1 MMTLRNIR
9 ENGVR
14 TLAITCGA
22 VWGNHYAVL
31 DVNAFADDLAG
42 LRCHWRGCAA
52 KLTTVRQ
59 PVCLDHAPDL
69 ISGHQRGASHNLPHS
84 RRCRLTGPQRK
95 KVATQSAIRASA
107 WRLFNIKSQYDRP
120 RVIKPDLSI

>member
-14 TLAITCGA
+14 TLAITSGA
-22 VWGNHYAVL
+22 VWCNHYAVL

-52 KLTTVRQ
+52 KLERPCASLSVWTTR
-59 PVCLDHAPDL
+59 L
-69 ISGHQRGASHNLPHS
+69 I
-84 RRCRLTGPQRK
+84 
-95 KVATQSAIRASA
+95 
-107 WRLFNIKSQYDRP
+107 
-120 RVIKPDLSI
+120 

>member
-1 MMTLRNIR
+1 MTLRNMR

-22 VWGNHYAVL
+22 VWCNHYAVL
-31 DVNAFADDLAG
+31 DLNAFADDLAG
-42 LRCHWRGCAA
+42 SAVPLARMRGQTG
-52 KLTTVRQ
+52 TTVRQ

-69 ISGHQRGASHNLPHS
+69 ISGHQRGASHNLPS
-84 RRCRLTGPQRK
+84 LPLTGPQRK